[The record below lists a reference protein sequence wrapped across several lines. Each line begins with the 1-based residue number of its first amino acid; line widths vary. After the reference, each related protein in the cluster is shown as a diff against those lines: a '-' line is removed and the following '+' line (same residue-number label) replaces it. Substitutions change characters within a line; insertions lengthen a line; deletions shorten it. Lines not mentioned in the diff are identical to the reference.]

1 MCIQLRKSQVL
12 QRRADTSN
20 SPSHDFGPLPERDHR
35 CAERHEPGWD
45 RPLVQLLH
53 RGGPSR
59 RVLLGIRRDVFI
71 SVCRHFR
78 PISAQS
84 GIALSPGEIKAWLSF
99 ESGRCSVDS
108 VSTRSLPAN
117 VPPPPLL
124 YLAAACRNVLTL
136 RLTVDWVSLPMCVL
150 SRSPPRDEPREPPG
164 SPVER
169 RGQTRTSEGRS
180 GRSRDQSGVREVGG
194 RRAD

>member
-1 MCIQLRKSQVL
+1 MTLAPYQNGTIAALKDMNQAGTVRWSSSSIV
-12 QRRADTSN
+12 A
-20 SPSHDFGPLPERDHR
+20 G
-35 CAERHEPGWD
+35 
-45 RPLVQLLH
+45 LLAASSSAFA
-53 RGGPSR
+53 GTCSFLSA
-59 RVLLGIRRDVFI
+59 VI
-71 SVCRHFR
+71 SVQYR
-78 PISAQS
+78 AQS